1 MNTGSFA
8 KLAASLI
15 LGGCVT
21 AGSAMAGSLTVSGG
35 LAAYE
40 DDALTDVVFGPTLAI
55 NGRMDNG
62 LYLRAQGM
70 YLENSQNE
78 ERFDDDRAQA
88 FRGDIEAGI
97 ARRAHPW
104 FDVIMALE
112 GAHIDRDWARSRT
125 DGGASVGFRA
135 QRDDLETEVQ
145 ALYRYPNRGDESGQ
159 AGIRF
164 RTGGVIQDSGWGA
177 GIEVSWLTDEVFGS
191 AVVHRRF

>member
-1 MNTGSFA
+1 MNTAFLG
-8 KLAASLI
+8 KIAAAFV
-15 LGGCVT
+15 LGTCVAAGT
-21 AGSAMAGSLTVSGG
+21 ATAGSLTVSGG
-35 LAAYE
+35 LAVYE

-78 ERFDDDRAQA
+78 ERFGDTRAEA

-125 DGGASVGFRA
+125 DGGASIGFRA

-145 ALYRYPNRGDESGQ
+145 ALYRYPNRSDESGQ

-164 RTGGVIQDSGWGA
+164 RTGGVIRDSGWGA
-177 GIEVSWLTDEVFGS
+177 GIEVNWLTDEAFGS